1 MKPLPRFLPAGS
13 ARLSFEDLALAL
25 NRRETTTLENIALLL
40 GVSRRAVVMGLRS
53 IGVEP

>member
-1 MKPLPRFLPAGS
+1 MKSLPRLLPAGS
-13 ARLSFEDLALAL
+13 ARLSFEDLAFAL
-25 NRRETTTLENIALLL
+25 NRRETTTLEDIALLL

>member
-1 MKPLPRFLPAGS
+1 VKPLPRLLPAGS
-13 ARLSFEDLALAL
+13 ARLSFEDLAFAL
-25 NRRETTTLENIALLL
+25 NLRERTTLENIALRL

>member
-1 MKPLPRFLPAGS
+1 MKSLPRLLPAGS
-13 ARLSFEDLALAL
+13 ARLSFEDLAFAL

-40 GVSRRAVVMGLRS
+40 GVSRRAVVIGLRS